1 MPALD
6 DERGQPSVSAIPPSV
21 VARRRGISLGL
32 ATSSQG
38 GSLILLRDGTTSSL
52 VRDGGIGATEAEL
65 AMTGLQG

>member
-1 MPALD
+1 M
-6 DERGQPSVSAIPPSV
+6 PPSV